1 MDISNSNFKG
11 KFVRQ
16 FRRLANKTK
25 LEANKEIGIHTIELS
40 LAHAFPVRSDVVVN
54 FSDFLLSR
62 PSLLIF
68 PSYISFLL
76 PFFYV
81 TNG

>member
-25 LEANKEIGIHTIELS
+25 LEANKELGIHAIELI
-40 LAHAFPVRSDVVVN
+40 RSDVVVN
-54 FSDFLLSR
+54 FSYFLLSR

-68 PSYISFLL
+68 PSYISPFNLFHFLPI